1 MDNNKYFYLGGL
13 ISLTLFLLFGTLFS
27 YILFNKIKNKTYGL
41 KKENYVSVSLVIP
54 EKKVSHKKNDSKKRS
69 VIKKTS
75 LQSSNKVENLDV
87 NDLFSDVWTSKIKIT
102 KKKKKVNSK
111 RLAQLQK
118 KIKTTQE
125 NKVDL
130 VSEKIEQEDGL
141 KREKEAASTASEV
154 NEYLAKIQALVYKHF
169 HVPPNTQGQSVKT
182 VIELDPFGK
191 VLDFRVLQ
199 YSQSSVLNEEV
210 DKMKE
215 RLLHVVFPLNPQHQ
229 NSTTV
234 VVLISK
240 E

>member
-1 MDNNKYFYLGGL
+1 M
-13 ISLTLFLLFGTLFS
+13 
-27 YILFNKIKNKTYGL
+27 
-41 KKENYVSVSLVIP
+41 
-54 EKKVSHKKNDSKKRS
+54 
-69 VIKKTS
+69 
-75 LQSSNKVENLDV
+75 
-87 NDLFSDVWTSKIKIT
+87 
-102 KKKKKVNSK
+102 
-111 RLAQLQK
+111 
-118 KIKTTQE
+118 
-125 NKVDL
+125 
-130 VSEKIEQEDGL
+130 
-141 KREKEAASTASEV
+141 
-154 NEYLAKIQALVYKHF
+154 F
-169 HVPPNTQGQSVKT
+169 HQNTQGQSVKT